1 MKFSITVTG
10 QEKCY

>member
-10 QEKCY
+10 QENFY